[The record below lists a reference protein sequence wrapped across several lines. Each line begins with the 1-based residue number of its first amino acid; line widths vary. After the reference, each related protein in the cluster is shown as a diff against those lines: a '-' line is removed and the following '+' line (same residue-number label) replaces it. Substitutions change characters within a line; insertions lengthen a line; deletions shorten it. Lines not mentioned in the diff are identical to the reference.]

1 MLLAPCSAKLSAQ
14 SPPCSRK
21 ASPAA
26 TRPSDFFKLRA
37 SPANTSGG
45 NVASCASTS
54 AKALALGYSGTCSTG
69 LARQLSGVHRSDM
82 TLTPEQKPLLSGGPG
97 YTQAGSEPPSDFLAS
112 KPSPCGKS
120 RIRICYSVVKAGG
133 NRGGRRCAG

>member
-26 TRPSDFFKLRA
+26 TRPSDFFRLRA

-54 AKALALGYSGTCSTG
+54 AKALALGYSGTCNTG

-97 YTQAGSEPPSDFLAS
+97 YTQAGCEPPSDLCFPT
-112 KPSPCGKS
+112 KPLRQKPNSHLLGHREPRGKS
-120 RIRICYSVVKAGG
+120 R
-133 NRGGRRCAG
+133 

>member
-26 TRPSDFFKLRA
+26 TRASDFFRLRA

-54 AKALALGYSGTCSTG
+54 AKALASGYSGTCSTG
-69 LARQLSGVHRSDM
+69 LARQLSGVHRSDIGS
-82 TLTPEQKPLLSGGPG
+82 TPDQKPLLIRGYEVPG
-97 YTQAGSEPPSDFLAS
+97 YAHGA
-112 KPSPCGKS
+112 
-120 RIRICYSVVKAGG
+120 
-133 NRGGRRCAG
+133 